1 MERKTKCI
9 LQRTVM
15 AIPYREERKHLAQT
29 HLQNIQANIKYRL
42 DVARA
47 KGDAKLVEML
57 ESEGNIIHR
66 GYSTSKFG
74 M

>member
-1 MERKTKCI
+1 MERKTKYI
-9 LQRTVM
+9 LQRANM
-15 AIPYREERKHLAQT
+15 ATLYREERKHLAQT

-42 DVARA
+42 DAARA

-57 ESEGNIIHR
+57 EREGSIIHM

>member
-1 MERKTKCI
+1 MERRTKYI
-9 LQRTVM
+9 LQRTTMV
-15 AIPYREERKHLAQT
+15 IPYREERKHLAET
-29 HLQNIQANIKYRL
+29 HLQNIQANIKHRL
-42 DVARA
+42 DAARA

-57 ESEGNIIHR
+57 ESEGNIIHM

>member
-1 MERKTKCI
+1 
-9 LQRTVM
+9 M
-15 AIPYREERKHLAQT
+15 AILYREERKHLAQT

-42 DVARA
+42 DAARA
-47 KGDAKLVEML
+47 KGDEKLVEML
-57 ESEGNIIHR
+57 ENEDNIIHV